1 LTAGIGF
8 TVIVKVV
15 GEPVHV
21 CPVFVKVGVTVIV
34 AVTGADPA
42 LDAVNAAI
50 VPVPLAPRPM
60 DTSELVQVNV
70 PPGTDPENV
79 TVLVE
84 APLQTAWFDT
94 GLTVGPGFT
103 VIVKN
108 AEVPLHV
115 SPALVIEGVT
125 VIVATTG
132 LVPALFA
139 GNDMICPIPLAASSM
154 VGSELVQL

>member
-1 LTAGIGF
+1 M
-8 TVIVKVV
+8 
-15 GEPVHV
+15 HV

-34 AVTGADPA
+34 ADTGATPA

-50 VPVPLAPRPM
+50 VPVPFAPRPM
-60 DTSELVQVNV
+60 ETSELVQLNV
-70 PPGTDPENV
+70 PPGMDPENV

-94 GLTVGPGFT
+94 GFTVGPGFT
-103 VIVKN
+103 VIVKDVG
-108 AEVPLHV
+108 VPLHV
-115 SPALVIEGVT
+115 SPALVMEGVT

-132 LVPALFA
+132 PVPALFTENA
-139 GNDMICPIPLAASSM
+139 MICPVPLAASPM